1 MGEITQWGSNRIIM
15 IVKGLCSL
23 VGLTIIMMIVI
34 GRHKREVKWWNMVI
48 IDISVLQIV
57 VSFL

>member
-1 MGEITQWGSNRIIM
+1 M

-34 GRHKREVKWWNMVI
+34 GRHKREIKWWNMVI